1 MIEYNARIILASG
14 SPRRIKML
22 EDIGVSPWIVKP
34 QVHEESRLTLSPE
47 QLVMSLALKKAL
59 AVEAQLVQEGVD
71 CTQSLLIAA
80 DTIVYADRVIG
91 KPESE
96 EDAFE
101 ILSFLSGRRHT
112 VYSGV
117 CLLGTEKM
125 LRRVFYNTTEVCFKK
140 YSKQDIQAYIATGEP
155 MDKAGAYAIQGGFAP
170 YIDHIE
176 GPMDNVIGFPLGKI
190 RQELA
195 TYGLT
200 LD

>member
-1 MIEYNARIILASG
+1 MVKYSLRIILASG

-22 EDIGVSPWIVKP
+22 EDLGVSPLIVKP
-34 QVHEESRLTLSPE
+34 EVHEESRLELSPE
-47 QLVMSLALKKAL
+47 QLVMCLALKKAL
-59 AVEAQLVQEGVD
+59 AVEAQLLGEGVD
-71 CTQSLLIAA
+71 FTQSLLISA

-96 EDAFE
+96 AEAFE
-101 ILSFLSGRRHT
+101 ILSSLSGRRHT

-117 CLLGTEKM
+117 CLLGTEKR
-125 LRRVFYNTTEVCFKK
+125 LRRVFYSTTDVFFKK
-140 YSKQDIQAYIATGEP
+140 YTEEDIQTYIATGEP

-190 RQELA
+190 RQELDA
-195 TYGLT
+195 FGLT
-200 LD
+200 LE